1 MASPQQDENNEEKPR
16 TEDVIMEQAVRFS
29 DMHMSEP
36 VRNAL
41 SKNGYTLASPIQ
53 ARAVPLACCFFD
65 LLVQAKAGTGKT
77 LVFAIAIA
85 EAHKPNVGFPQSL
98 TIVPTR
104 EVAVQVE
111 GVLNR
116 IGAEVPKFQAR
127 SFIGG
132 MEISVDRKNLQ
143 NCSAV
148 VGTPGRLLHL
158 IKSNVLNTSCIR
170 TLVLDEADTL
180 IDKSMR
186 EDIQKIIRALPEKR
200 QTIICSATFYNN
212 RDRELLKFMNEKY
225 IAVTPKREVPM
236 LYGIKQF
243 VRELPEESD
252 TVKDLMAKVAAMS
265 ELFTRIPFLQCV
277 VFANTTAKAEA
288 YCMYLRKAG
297 WQPELINSAME
308 QRLRLKAMDD
318 FRTIRSRML
327 VATNLIARGID
338 VDNLNLV
345 VNADVPK
352 DNATYLHRIG
362 RAGRFGTH
370 GIAVTL
376 VSGVSDMER
385 FRRILHDIGG
395 NEMFVHRLPEAP
407 AGGLA
412 ELKDIWKFAEYG
424 YKYEKMYASQ
434 MEQEIRDR
442 DIDQLFLKA
451 MKMNGA
457 PSAAT
462 QENYA
467 EKTTNGDGAPK
478 PGGRNNNEEP
488 TNHPKQPPLDDSLEK
503 STSDEETVVE
513 LERATNG
520 QETTGAAKPVN
531 GFRNGE
537 NGVEENG
544 NVSPDGSNSIQ
555 SGDKRVSGPRKQ
567 DSLNGNSKKTADPEA
582 RPPVSSPSVTNDDA
596 DDDDDRSSSSSSS
609 SGHSPKPGP
618 SRNGIKALSPLLAT
632 NGAELTN
639 GFTVATTNASL
650 IEPIVLGVQQLTM
663 NEIMIAGD
671 ESDGGSSSSS
681 LSTNVTEKVEVGS
694 DFNAPLARLS
704 QIPDPRAD
712 RQIRSVDCSDLEH
725 SSDSES
731 NVNECPP
738 FETNNDALFAKIME
752 QKELNVEQQEH
763 QVQLHSIDGCSLEV
777 HDDTISDRGLSRKGS
792 VPDVVPSGI
801 SLDSSRLHNR
811 TTAEVVDHG
820 GDVRGIVDRRAVDEL
835 DGEEIELNSNTCG
848 SNRGSLFEDDEDDD
862 DGGDDVEDVIQA
874 KIPKRI
880 RFQQQQHDS
889 LELNSNTV
897 GSNVGSTPEP
907 PEMIDQPMLLP
918 LPIPIE
924 ADPIDEPHDDM
935 DDASSYSSEYDS
947 DGSNSSFFDDVD
959 RISVT
964 SAKSTPK
971 EAANEL
977 MAAAGPSGGP
987 HSSGAVLATGGSL
1000 EHIVTSNP
1008 VSVAPSPLFVGGIGG
1023 VPPGVGIMPAAGP
1036 PVIPLPTNPPVIPVS
1051 NVPLEETETVPQRV
1065 GASAA
1070 PFHPGTAS
1078 HFMRQPNRSPTQ
1090 SPDVQATA
1098 LYHRTYA
1105 LWSNQYWNQLTQI
1118 NDYVRFSS
1126 YARRNTYRSP

>member
-1 MASPQQDENNEEKPR
+1 MASPQQDLNNEEKPR
-16 TEDVIMEQAVRFS
+16 TEDVILEQAVRFTE
-29 DMHMSEP
+29 MHMSEP

-41 SKNGYTLASPIQ
+41 SKNGFTLASPIQ

-111 GVLNR
+111 GVLNM

-143 NCSAV
+143 NCSAI

-158 IKSNVLNTSCIR
+158 IKSNVLNTSYIR

-186 EDIQKIIRALPEKR
+186 EDIKKIIRALPEKR

-252 TVKDLMAKVAAMS
+252 SVKDLMAKVVAMS

-297 WQPELINSAME
+297 WQPELINSGME
-308 QRLRLKAMDD
+308 QRLRLKAMED

-352 DNATYLHRIG
+352 DHATYLHRIG

-407 AGGLA
+407 GGGLS
-412 ELKDIWKFAEYG
+412 ELKDIWNFAEYG
-424 YKYEKMYASQ
+424 NKYEKMYASQ

-451 MKMNGA
+451 MKMNGT
-457 PSAAT
+457 SST
-462 QENYA
+462 GQESI

-478 PGGRNNNEEP
+478 LPGGGRNNNEEQHH
-488 TNHPKQPPLDDSLEK
+488 TKQQPPPPPLLDDSLEK

-520 QETTGAAKPVN
+520 QETGPGTKPVN
-531 GFRNGE
+531 GFSNGE
-537 NGVEENG
+537 NNGVEENG

-555 SGDKRVSGPRKQ
+555 SGDKRVAGPRKQ
-567 DSLNGNSKKTADPEA
+567 DSLNGNSKKMAEPD
-582 RPPVSSPSVTNDDA
+582 RPVPSPVNNAV
-596 DDDDDRSSSSSSS
+596 DDDDDRSSSSSSSSSS

-618 SRNGIKALSPLLAT
+618 SRNGIKALSPPLQAT
-632 NGAELTN
+632 GAELAN
-639 GFTVATTNASL
+639 GFTVATTNSL

-820 GDVRGIVDRRAVDEL
+820 GDVRGIVDRRAVEEL

-848 SNRGSLFEDDEDDD
+848 SNRGSLFEDEEDDD
-862 DGGDDVEDVIQA
+862 EVDDVEDVIQA

-977 MAAAGPSGGP
+977 MAAAGPSGVAHG
-987 HSSGAVLATGGSL
+987 GAVASGSL
-1000 EHIVTSNP
+1000 EQIVTSNP
-1008 VSVAPSPLFVGGIGG
+1008 VSVAPSPLFVGGIAG
-1023 VPPGVGIMPAAGP
+1023 VSGVGVIPTAGP
-1036 PVIPLPTNPPVIPVS
+1036 TVIPLPSNPPVIPVS
-1051 NVPLEETETVPQRV
+1051 NAPLEEETVPQRA

-1070 PFHPGTAS
+1070 PFLPTA
-1078 HFMRQPNRSPTQ
+1078 HFMRQPNRTPTQ